1 MSAVRVNY
9 YWMTTTETE
18 GYGRTF
24 AYSRPTDR
32 EQ

>member
-18 GYGRTF
+18 GYGRAF
-24 AYSRPTDR
+24 AYSHPTDR

>member
-1 MSAVRVNY
+1 MPAVRNY

-18 GYGRTF
+18 GYGRAF
-24 AYSRPTDR
+24 AYSHPTGS